1 MELLS
6 KDGVAYNVVPL
17 KLSVWWGGKVCYLW
31 SAYDAVHMQA
41 TSLATASG
49 SSNFIST
56 LMKRCIEHD

>member
-41 TSLATASG
+41 TVQASLLQVEVV
-49 SSNFIST
+49 T
-56 LMKRCIEHD
+56 LFPLS